1 MAEDRRT
8 TLKFP
13 VVTEVKVGELPPP
26 ITPPAP
32 PPPPLPPS
40 PRGGGTTPLPP
51 RREDPISSR
60 PAHSII
66 PRNPSFI
73 DQDWLDA
80 ETSVTRPTET
90 SIEAHSPIAQRDRAL
105 LTVLTGLNAGQ
116 VFTLDTDESTIGRGR
131 EANVRIEDVG
141 ISRTHSRIV
150 RTMEGKFVVEDLGST
165 NGTFVAGVKVER
177 VEIRT
182 GDRVQIGPNVVLRFA
197 ILDEAE
203 EQLAHQL
210 YEASTKDGLTKVYNR
225 KYFVERLAAEV
236 AYAQRHKSPL
246 AIILFDLDHFKK
258 VNDTHGHLAGDVVL
272 RVVAAQ
278 VQRTIRTEDVL
289 ARYGGEEFVILVRGI
304 PHPNVAHFGERVRK
318 AVERLTVPWEHIQIR
333 ATISIGVGSLSELP
347 ETAAGD
353 ELLHLSDE
361 RLYSAKSGGRNRV
374 VAG

>member
-1 MAEDRRT
+1 MAEDRRST
-8 TLKFP
+8 IKFP
-13 VVTEVKVGELPPP
+13 AVTEVKVGELPRPSP
-26 ITPPAP
+26 PPAP
-32 PPPPLPPS
+32 REGTPPPP
-40 PRGGGTTPLPP
+40 R
-51 RREDPISSR
+51 DPVSSR

-73 DQDWLDA
+73 DQEWLDA

-90 SIEAHSPIAQRDRAL
+90 SLEAHAAVAQRDRAL

-116 VFTLDTDESTIGRGR
+116 VFTLDIDETTIGRGR
-131 EANVRIEDVG
+131 EATVRIEDVG
-141 ISRTHSRIV
+141 ISRTHSRVV
-150 RTMEGKFVVEDLGST
+150 RTMDGKFVVEDLSST
-165 NGTFVAGVKVER
+165 NGTFVAGTKIER
-177 VEIRT
+177 TELHT
-182 GDRVQIGPNVVLRFA
+182 GDRIQVGPNVVLRFA

-225 KYFVERLAAEV
+225 KYFVERMAAEV
-236 AYAQRHKSPL
+236 AYALRHKSPL
-246 AIILFDLDHFKK
+246 AVVLFDLDHFKK

-289 ARYGGEEFVILVRGI
+289 ARYGGEEFVVLVRGI

-318 AVERLTVPWEHIQIR
+318 AVERLSIPWEQLQIR
-333 ATISIGVGSLSELP
+333 ATISVGVGSLSELP
-347 ETAAGD
+347 DTATGD
-353 ELLHLSDE
+353 NVLHLADE

>member
-13 VVTEVKVGELPPP
+13 VVTEIKVGEMPNLPVPLARER
-26 ITPPAP
+26 TPAP
-32 PPPPLPPS
+32 P
-40 PRGGGTTPLPP
+40 R
-51 RREDPISSR
+51 DPISSR
-60 PAHSII
+60 PSS
-66 PRNPSFI
+66 PRHPSFI
-73 DQDWLDA
+73 DQEWIDA

-90 SIEAHSPIAQRDRAL
+90 SLQPHAAIAQRDRAL

-116 VFTLDTDESTIGRGR
+116 VFTLEGDETTIGRGR
-131 EANVRIEDVG
+131 EATIRIEDVG

-150 RTMEGKFVVEDLGST
+150 RTMEGKFVVEDLAST
-165 NGTFVAGVKVER
+165 NGTFVGGLKIER
-177 VEIRT
+177 TELHT

-203 EQLAHQL
+203 EQLAFQL

-225 KYFVERLAAEV
+225 KYMVERMAAEV

-246 AIILFDLDHFKK
+246 AVVLFDLDYFKR

-278 VQRTIRTEDVL
+278 VERTIRTEDVL
-289 ARYGGEEFVILVRGI
+289 ARYGGEEFVILIRGI

-318 AVERLTVPWEHIQIR
+318 AVERLSIPWEELQIR
-333 ATISIGVGSLSELP
+333 ATISVGVSSLSELP
-347 ETAAGD
+347 ETATGD
-353 ELLHLSDE
+353 MLLHLADE

>member
-1 MAEDRRT
+1 MAEERRST
-8 TLKFP
+8 IKFP
-13 VVTEVKVGELPPP
+13 VVPEVKVDDA
-26 ITPPAP
+26 PA
-32 PPPPLPPS
+32 
-40 PRGGGTTPLPP
+40 TVEDP
-51 RREDPISSR
+51 RRESSRPASSRPRDPVSSR

-73 DQDWLDA
+73 DPDWLDS

-90 SIEAHSPIAQRDRAL
+90 SIEAHPSVAQRDRAL

-116 VFTLDTDESTIGRGR
+116 VFTLDTDEVTIGRGR
-131 EANVRIEDVG
+131 EATIRIEDVG
-141 ISRTHSRIV
+141 ISRSHSRVV
-150 RTMEGKFVVEDLGST
+150 RTMDGKFVVEDLSST
-165 NGTFVAGVKVER
+165 NGTFVGGRKIER
-177 VEIRT
+177 AELHT
-182 GDRVQIGPNVVLRFA
+182 GDRIQVGPNVVLRFA

-225 KYFVERLAAEV
+225 KYFVERMAAEV
-236 AYAQRHKSPL
+236 AYAQRHSSL
-246 AIILFDLDHFKK
+246 LSVILFDLDLFKR

-304 PHPNVAHFGERVRK
+304 PHANASHFGERVRK
-318 AVERLTVPWEHIQIR
+318 AVERLTIPWEALQLK
-333 ATISIGVGSLSELP
+333 ATISIGVSSLSELP
-347 ETAAGD
+347 AAASGD
-353 ELLHLSDE
+353 DLLHLADE
-361 RLYSAKSGGRNRV
+361 RLYRAKSGGRNRV